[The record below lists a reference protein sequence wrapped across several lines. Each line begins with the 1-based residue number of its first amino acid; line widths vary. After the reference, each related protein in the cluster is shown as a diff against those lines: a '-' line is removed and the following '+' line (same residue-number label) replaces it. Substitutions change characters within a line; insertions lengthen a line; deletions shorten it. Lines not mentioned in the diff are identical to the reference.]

1 MIPAINASKIYSIL
15 GNNESLVPLAIKDI
29 ANSVGL
35 TTGSYITGDT
45 LEGKDRFIDEFGTQ
59 AIWLFGIPVY
69 KKLLD
74 VALFKPLGYDAS
86 IDARILNNPKILK
99 KAQEFA
105 PSKLIEKNIK
115 KVAQNQKLYK
125 GLTIGKFALSTLLT
139 MGTYFGLTKFR
150 HKYTEEQIKKDYF
163 AKNTS
168 PKNDLDFN
176 STVPFS
182 SAFSDVHKPKQ
193 PSFTGGLQ
201 EFMFNPVKNL
211 MIVDATISGE
221 RFAHSRNKQDFVG
234 YAIKEGSFWAF
245 MYFAGQRIQSF
256 MEKQAEKKHNKSI
269 DLDARVIECDDLK
282 KAFSDKSVLKDLKDF
297 PINGSDVEIYD
308 FINKNPNN
316 FVVKMSKKS
325 DIIPTMHKSNFSK
338 LLEKLNLKKAELI
351 DENKIDTRKFIDI
364 DDVKSVAKKLEKL
377 NNQYTNSNESL
388 DDFLNIVKSLK
399 RKAVRR
405 NIGSCI
411 LALGVIAPAIMVAI
425 RKFGNNNEEFQTK
438 KDIEAKLASQN

>member
-29 ANSVGL
+29 ANSFGL

-269 DLDARVIECDDLK
+269 DLDARVIECEDLK

-316 FVVKMSKKS
+316 FVVKMSQKS

-438 KDIEAKLASQN
+438 KDIEAKLANQN

>member
-29 ANSVGL
+29 ANSFGL

-282 KAFSDKSVLKDLKDF
+282 KAFSDKSILKDLKDF

>member
-29 ANSVGL
+29 ANSFGL

-211 MIVDATISGE
+211 MIVDAIISGE

-282 KAFSDKSVLKDLKDF
+282 KAFSDKSILKDLKDF

>member
-338 LLEKLNLKKAELI
+338 LLEKLNLKKAEFI

>member
-29 ANSVGL
+29 ANSFGL

-308 FINKNPNN
+308 FINKNPDN
-316 FVVKMSKKS
+316 FVVKMAKKS
-325 DIIPTMHKSNFSK
+325 DIIPTMHKNLFDK
-338 LLEKLNLKKAELI
+338 ILEKLNLKKAELI

-438 KDIEAKLASQN
+438 KDIEAKLANQN

>member
-29 ANSVGL
+29 ANSFGL

-269 DLDARVIECDDLK
+269 DLDARVIECEDLK
-282 KAFSDKSVLKDLKDF
+282 KAFSDKSILKDLKDF